1 MKTNKTAV
9 CTTALIAINVIIF
22 FLFSILGKETD
33 ALFLLEHGA
42 MYEPYILERHEYY
55 RLLTSMFLHFGID
68 HLVNNMIMLGALG
81 FYLESAVGSVRF
93 LLIYFIG
100 GIGGTVLSL
109 AVNHSSGMPAI
120 SAGAS
125 GAVFALMGALLCAVI
140 QKRGLFGRISRRG
153 MIVMV
158 VLSLYF
164 GFTSTGVD
172 NAAHLGGLLCGFL
185 LQMILRFPSVKK
197 AKTVT

>member
-1 MKTNKTAV
+1 
-9 CTTALIAINVIIF
+9 
-22 FLFSILGKETD
+22 
-33 ALFLLEHGA
+33 
-42 MYEPYILERHEYY
+42 
-55 RLLTSMFLHFGID
+55 
-68 HLVNNMIMLGALG
+68 
-81 FYLESAVGSVRF
+81 
-93 LLIYFIG
+93 
-100 GIGGTVLSL
+100 
-109 AVNHSSGMPAI
+109 
-120 SAGAS
+120 
-125 GAVFALMGALLCAVI
+125 VI